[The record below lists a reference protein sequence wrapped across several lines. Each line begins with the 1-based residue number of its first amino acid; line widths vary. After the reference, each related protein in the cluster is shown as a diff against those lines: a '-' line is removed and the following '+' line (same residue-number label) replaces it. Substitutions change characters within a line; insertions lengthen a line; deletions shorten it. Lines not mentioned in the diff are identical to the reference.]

1 MLRSETAKPAQVVSR
16 KVSHTL
22 THLLHRLY
30 RPYCP
35 QVVSVDCNPAQS
47 ALLELKTVAI
57 QQLDFEDAWQMFGE
71 GVHPRIDEVYEKK
84 LAPFLSQTSHNFW
97 SKRLWYFKSG
107 KHGCM
112 VEVKGMPPVS
122 WSGQIFVGG

>member
-1 MLRSETAKPAQVVSR
+1 MDPAHNADPVTR
-16 KVSHTL
+16 LLMH
-22 THLLHRLY
+22 HL
-30 RPYCP
+30 CCC

-71 GVHPRIDEVYEKK
+71 GVHPRIDEVYEQK

-107 KHGCM
+107 THGC
-112 VEVKGMPPVS
+112 VVRGEGDALGAVRVCVCRQQGVL
-122 WSGQIFVGG
+122 QVLV